1 MDYLARALSALA
13 LVAASPMATAA
24 YGLQP
29 YQTFPTAAQAEAVA
43 VGDLNGDGRDDI
55 VLATA
60 FAWDAADQH
69 KILVYLQLPD
79 GTLASPQILDYSH
92 SYASRNGIAMADLDG
107 DGRMEAVIGHGFGIS
122 IVDWKPF
129 GRGGATVRIRHF
141 DNGHEDFF
149 IAADDVAISDIDR
162 DGAPDIFAQSWSDG
176 ATIYFGDGLGG
187 VSRTHDLP
195 TPAGGYNDLES
206 GDLNNDGHDDIVV
219 LSGQGVTNAYVY
231 YNDGTDDLSEPLAVD
246 PNPDSF
252 TSVGALA
259 TGDFNNDGRDDLA
272 VMRDDTSLSLF
283 LQDASGGL
291 LPAQTIASDWH
302 PNAMMG
308 SDLDLDGRPDLVV
321 LHGSGALGIYL
332 QDSGG
337 LAAEQLV
344 ASPYATWFNTQG
356 IAAGDV
362 NGDACPD
369 IVIANPIGL
378 VIHPGSGCNPVAD
391 LATSVGLTPT
401 HVALR
406 IDNSG
411 TNAAAAPESTL
422 SLSLTAGGVLSV
434 GALPAGCLLEEATS
448 RTARITCI
456 SSALSAGSSVT
467 TIIPITV
474 AGTSTRSVLG
484 AVAGSA
490 TASPELNTS
499 NNIAKR
505 SLRVGSLPA
514 GVTTRAKGKTLK
526 R

>member
-1 MDYLARALSALA
+1 M
-13 LVAASPMATAA
+13 AAAA
-24 YGLQP
+24 YSLQP

-60 FAWDAADQH
+60 FAEDAADRH

-79 GTLASPQILDYSH
+79 GTLASPQILDYGH

-107 DGRMEAVIGHGFGIS
+107 DGRMEAVVGHGFGIS

-129 GRGGATVRIRHF
+129 SRGGATVRIRHF
-141 DNGHEDFF
+141 DNGHEDSF

-246 PNPDSF
+246 PNPDGF
-252 TSVGALA
+252 TSAGALA
-259 TGDFNNDGRDDLA
+259 TGDFNNDGRNDLTI
-272 VMRDDTSLSLF
+272 MRDDTSLSLF

-291 LPAQTIASDWH
+291 LPAQTIASDWY
-302 PNAMMG
+302 PNSMMG
-308 SDLDLDGRPDLVV
+308 SDLDLDGRTDLVV
-321 LHGSGALGIYL
+321 LHGGGALGIYL
-332 QDSGG
+332 QDING
-337 LAAEQLV
+337 LATEQLF
-344 ASPYATWFNTQG
+344 ASPYATWLNTQG
-356 IAAGDV
+356 TATGDV

-369 IVIANPIGL
+369 IVVANPIGL

-391 LATSVGLTPT
+391 LETSVGLTPT

-422 SLSLTAGGVLSV
+422 SLSLTAGGMLSV
-434 GALPAGCLLEEATS
+434 GALPAGCVLEEATP

-456 SSALSAGSSVT
+456 SSALPAGSSVT

-514 GVTTRAKGKTLK
+514 RVTTWAEGKTLK